1 MNRWVMF
8 GFILAFLMLPTITFS
23 VKSNYLDEA
32 ESNERPILLLLTAQE
47 ASADVNTTS
56 PTSTAT
62 FLPSNSSTP
71 TATPPEPKT
80 IPAGQIIALSASV
93 IVAAVCLWICFKK
106 PSPTKTQYY
115 QPKTIHKNTHFSKT
129 KRPSKTKSA
138 TPTQKYTT
146 NLSSSPKNQKLS
158 FLPSALEA
166 SGFGANVALVGVAV
180 LITFY

>member
-1 MNRWVMF
+1 
-8 GFILAFLMLPTITFS
+8 MLSTIAFS
-23 VKSNYLDEA
+23 VKSNYPNNA
-32 ESNERPILLLLTAQE
+32 ESNNRIIPLSLTAQE
-47 ASADVNTTS
+47 IGADINTTS
-56 PTSTAT
+56 PTTTPT
-62 FLPSNSSTP
+62 FLASNSSTP

-106 PSPTKTQYY
+106 PSPTKTQYS
-115 QPKTIHKNTHFSKT
+115 QPKTIHQNTHSSKT